1 MRFRNRYP
9 SVMYAVLALSM
20 CDVGEFTEF
29 TIRLP
34 RDARARVSAE
44 GGGAAPSSSWPGS
57 THGGPV

>member
-1 MRFRNRYP
+1 
-9 SVMYAVLALSM
+9 MYAVLALSM